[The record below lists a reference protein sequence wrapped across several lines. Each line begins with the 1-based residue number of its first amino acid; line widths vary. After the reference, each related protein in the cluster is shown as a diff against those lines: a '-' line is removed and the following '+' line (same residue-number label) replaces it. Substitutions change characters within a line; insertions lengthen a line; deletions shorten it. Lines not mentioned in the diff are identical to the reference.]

1 VLPHESELEAEMLVS
16 VIIPTCRRPRLVRRA
31 VESALRQT
39 LRDIE
44 VIVIPADAEED
55 THIAL
60 SSLADDRL
68 RLLPFAGRLDAA
80 AARNRG
86 VQNAEGAWVA
96 FLDDDDSWL
105 EDKLQLQSQLA
116 TRSRHHRPIV
126 SCGSL
131 VRDGRCERLWPR
143 RLPRNGEAIGDYLFR
158 RESLLGATGYLP
170 VSTLFVPRE
179 LMLEVPFRDFRP
191 GEDLDWVL
199 RAVRCDGVGVEF
211 VRNVDGDRPV
221 PLTIWNIDVGRPHE
235 SLEHQWQN
243 SVSWIR
249 DNRALV
255 SPEAY
260 ASFLLTWVSL
270 EAARQRAGIR
280 GFTELWREAMRSGR
294 PSALDLAVHLIH
306 WAIPSSA
313 IRRLSGRIT
322 GKALPVEFDAAL
334 E

>member
-1 VLPHESELEAEMLVS
+1 MLVS

-39 LRDIE
+39 LCDIE

-60 SSLADDRL
+60 SNLADDRL

-105 EDKLQLQSQLA
+105 EDKLQIQSQLA
-116 TRSRHHRPIV
+116 TRSRHRRPIV

-179 LMLEVPFRDFRP
+179 L
-191 GEDLDWVL
+191 
-199 RAVRCDGVGVEF
+199 
-211 VRNVDGDRPV
+211 
-221 PLTIWNIDVGRPHE
+221 
-235 SLEHQWQN
+235 
-243 SVSWIR
+243 
-249 DNRALV
+249 
-255 SPEAY
+255 
-260 ASFLLTWVSL
+260 
-270 EAARQRAGIR
+270 
-280 GFTELWREAMRSGR
+280 
-294 PSALDLAVHLIH
+294 
-306 WAIPSSA
+306 
-313 IRRLSGRIT
+313 
-322 GKALPVEFDAAL
+322 
-334 E
+334 